1 MNYLKAVDKMKDKK
15 VLIFL
20 IIGIAIMVAMLYF
33 IGINQ
38 VIDALKKSNLWFVF
52 IGCCFTNFYL
62 FFIHPKVAY
71 NQ

>member
-1 MNYLKAVDKMKDKK
+1 MRDKK

-38 VIDALKKSNLWFVF
+38 VIDALKKSNLWFVLLAVALQ
-52 IGCCFTNFYL
+52 IFTYFLYTIRWHIINET
-62 FFIHPKVAY
+62 
-71 NQ
+71 